1 MIKFF
6 RKIRYDFM
14 EKNKTGKYFK
24 YAIGEIVL
32 VVIGILIAL
41 SINNWNENR
50 KDEKRIDAFIQKL
63 KTQTENNITKIVNNI
78 QYFDSNY
85 QTSIRLISI
94 IGTDATT
101 NIEAKID
108 SLVDVNSDDYH
119 LNLDLN
125 VVIEDREN
133 GDIALLKSD
142 ILRQE
147 LYNLSTENAALIER
161 ERIINED
168 LNILF
173 VPYLNKN
180 FNYRNGTFLKNIGK
194 SNLYKGDNSKM
205 LNAQEFENYII
216 NRIEYNDLNLQLY
229 KKMKQD
235 LEAMSQLL
243 SSI

>member
-1 MIKFF
+1 
-6 RKIRYDFM
+6 M
-14 EKNKTGKYFK
+14 EKNKTGKYLK

-41 SINNWNENR
+41 SINNWNEKC

-63 KTQTENNITKIVNNI
+63 KTQIENNITKVENSV
-78 QYFDSNY
+78 QRLDSNY
-85 QTSIRLISI
+85 ETSMRLISI
-94 IGTDATT
+94 VGTDTIT
-101 NIEAKID
+101 NIDAKID
-108 SLVDVNSDDYH
+108 SLIAANFSDYN

-125 VVIEDREN
+125 VVIEGREN
-133 GDIALLKSD
+133 GDIALLPSD
-142 ILRQE
+142 HLRQA

-161 ERIINED
+161 ERIANED

-180 FNYRNGTFLKNIGK
+180 HNFRNASPLKNIGK

-205 LNAQEFENYII
+205 LNVQAFENYII
-216 NRIEYNDLNLQLY
+216 SRIEYNAANLWLY

-235 LEAMSQLL
+235 LENISALL
-243 SSI
+243 KEEK

>member
-216 NRIEYNDLNLQLY
+216 NRIEYNDLNLKLY

>member
-6 RKIRYDFM
+6 RKIRYELM
-14 EKNKTGKYFK
+14 EKNKTGKYLK

-50 KDEKRIDAFIQKL
+50 KDEKRIDAFVQKL
-63 KTQTENNITKIVNNI
+63 KTQTENNITKIENNI
-78 QYFDSNY
+78 QKFDSNY

-101 NIEAKID
+101 NIDAKID
-108 SLVDVNSDDYH
+108 SLVDANSDDYH

-125 VVIEDREN
+125 VVIEGREN

-142 ILRQE
+142 ILRRV
-147 LYNLSTENAALIER
+147 LYNLSTENAAIIER

-216 NRIEYNDLNLQLY
+216 NRIEYNDLNLKLY

>member
-216 NRIEYNDLNLQLY
+216 NRIEYNHSTLQLY

>member
-1 MIKFF
+1 
-6 RKIRYDFM
+6 M
-14 EKNKTGKYFK
+14 EKNKTGKYLK

-50 KDEKRIDAFIQKL
+50 KDEKRIDAFVQKL
-63 KTQTENNITKIVNNI
+63 KTQTENNITKIENNI
-78 QYFDSNY
+78 QKFDSNY

-101 NIEAKID
+101 NIDAKID
-108 SLVDVNSDDYH
+108 SLVDANSDDYH

-125 VVIEDREN
+125 VVIEGREN

-142 ILRQE
+142 ILRRV
-147 LYNLSTENAALIER
+147 LYNLSTENAAIIER

-216 NRIEYNDLNLQLY
+216 NRIEYNDLNLKLY

>member
-1 MIKFF
+1 
-6 RKIRYDFM
+6 M

-216 NRIEYNDLNLQLY
+216 NRIEYNHSTLQLY

>member
-6 RKIRYDFM
+6 RKIRYDLM
-14 EKNKTGKYFK
+14 EKNKTGKYLK

-63 KTQTENNITKIVNNI
+63 KTQTEDNITKVENRI
-78 QYFDSNY
+78 QRFDSNY
-85 QTSIRLISI
+85 KTSMRLISI
-94 IGTDATT
+94 IGNDTTT
-101 NIEAKID
+101 NIDAKID
-108 SLVDVNSDDYH
+108 SLVGANFSDYH

-125 VVIEDREN
+125 VIIEGREN
-133 GDIALLKSD
+133 GDIALLPSD
-142 ILRQE
+142 TIRQA

-161 ERIINED
+161 ERITNED
-168 LNILF
+168 LNTLF

-180 FNYRNGTFLKNIGK
+180 FNFRNRTFVKSIGK
-194 SNLYKGDNSKM
+194 SNLYKGDNAKI
-205 LNAQEFENYII
+205 LNNQEFENYII
-216 NRIEYNDLNLQLY
+216 SRIEYNHSNLQIY

-235 LEAMSQLL
+235 LELMSQLL